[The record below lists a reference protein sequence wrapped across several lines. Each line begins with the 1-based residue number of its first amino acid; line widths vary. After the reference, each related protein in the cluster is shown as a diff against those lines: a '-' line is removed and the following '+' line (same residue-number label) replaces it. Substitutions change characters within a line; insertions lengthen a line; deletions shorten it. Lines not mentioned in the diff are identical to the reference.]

1 MPLLLTCLVL
11 TVFPLYDQ
19 EKERSQ
25 HQQELSKALES
36 LGREKMELEMRLRE
50 QQTETEVL
58 RTQRQE
64 ERAEAESALC
74 QVRGWE
80 DWSCMSNLWSPYL
93 LPLPFPFPGA
103 VLQWLLEENVATH
116 FATSERVI
124 STISCRAGNMSYFL
138 REG

>member
-1 MPLLLTCLVL
+1 MVL

-25 HQQELSKALES
+25 HQQDLSKALET

-50 QQTETEVL
+50 QQTETEAL
-58 RTQRQE
+58 RTQREE

-93 LPLPFPFPGA
+93 
-103 VLQWLLEENVATH
+103 
-116 FATSERVI
+116 
-124 STISCRAGNMSYFL
+124 
-138 REG
+138 

>member
-1 MPLLLTCLVL
+1 MVL

-25 HQQELSKALES
+25 HQQELSKALET

-50 QQTETEVL
+50 QQTETEAL
-58 RTQRQE
+58 RTQREE

-80 DWSCMSNLWSPYL
+80 DWSCMSNLWFPYL
-93 LPLPFPFPGA
+93 
-103 VLQWLLEENVATH
+103 
-116 FATSERVI
+116 
-124 STISCRAGNMSYFL
+124 
-138 REG
+138 